1 MDVSALLIQKARTWQ
16 KFSNTERWFLL
27 QALILLPAIAL
38 LLKLGVKRTHFLLSK
53 FLPSKLSFQNTTS
66 QILTTAN
73 MVKIAAKYYSWATCL
88 KRAFVLWFL
97 LRRQGID
104 AELQIGTRFEV
115 GEFQAHAWV
124 EYQGFVVGENQGV
137 KQHYAAFDQ
146 LETKLSQNLS
156 KVQSNRLTPAISK
169 WRIEDELLLC
179 YARTHIDNT
188 TALRIETLQKEKNI
202 DWKYLLQ
209 QASQQ
214 GVFLLLHQNLIINH
228 LECIPK
234 NIQPQLQAYSH
245 IKTARNLFLSKK
257 LCQILELFKNHDIQV
272 IPFKGSML
280 AASAYQNLVIRE
292 FCDIDLLIKQEDS
305 VQVKELLLA
314 QNYKPRSEL
323 QPWGEDFASQDD
335 KVHIDI
341 HWQLAPS
348 CFPYRLDFSDI
359 WQRCQTISILNQK
372 VITLSPEDLLLILC
386 LQIVKDAH
394 YRQEKLK
401 QVCDI
406 AELVRTSSL
415 NWELVI
421 QQSQNLSSERLLLFG
436 LALAQQLLQVEIP
449 LEIKQKIASDRIVN
463 RYLSHV
469 TEQLFTTDARQKK
482 IFGLFD
488 RGLMPGLYGF
498 TLRGLMLLERSK
510 FLDKH
515 NRYLVGHLFSYM
527 FAPNSRDLE
536 YIYLPPYL
544 YFLYYLIRPIRLI
557 SKLSKSSSKTNL
569 ILPN

>member
-1 MDVSALLIQKARTWQ
+1 MDVSALLIQKARTWN
-16 KFSNTERWFLL
+16 KFSSTERWFLL
-27 QALILLPAIAL
+27 QALILLPAIAFP
-38 LLKLGVKRTHFLLSK
+38 LKIWGFKRTHSLLTY
-53 FLPSKLSFQNTTS
+53 FLPPQPSLPLSNSPDQLS
-66 QILTTAN
+66 TTAN
-73 MVKIAAKYYSWATCL
+73 MVKIAAKYYKWATCL
-88 KRAFVLWFL
+88 RKSLALWYL
-97 LRRQGID
+97 LRRQGIA

-124 EYQGFVVGENQGV
+124 EYQGYIVGDRQRVKQDFVVFE
-137 KQHYAAFDQ
+137 HLDS
-146 LETKLSQNLS
+146 KLTQSLS
-156 KVQSNRLTPAISK
+156 KSPPQ
-169 WRIEDELLLC
+169 WRAEIELLLC
-179 YARTHIDNT
+179 YARTQIDNT
-188 TALRIETLQKEKNI
+188 TALRIDKLLQTEKNI

-214 GVFLLLHQNLIINH
+214 GVFLLLHQNLITNH

-272 IPFKGSML
+272 IPFKGSVL
-280 AASAYQNLVIRE
+280 AASAYNNLVIRE
-292 FCDIDLLIKQEDS
+292 FCDIDLLIKQEDFA
-305 VQVKELLLA
+305 QVKELLLA

-348 CFPYRLDFSDI
+348 CFPYRLDFSCL
-359 WQRCQTISILNQK
+359 WQRCQTISIFNQK
-372 VITLSPEDLLLILC
+372 VITVSPEDLLLILC

-436 LALAQQLLQVEIP
+436 LAVARELLQIEIP

-469 TEQLFTTDARQKK
+469 KEQLFTVDNRQNK

-488 RGLMPGLYGF
+488 RGLIPGLYGF

-510 FLDKH
+510 LLGKH
-515 NRYLVGHLFSYM
+515 NRYLLRHLFSYM

-536 YIYLPPYL
+536 YISLPLYL
-544 YFLYYLIRPIRLI
+544 YFLYYLVRPIRLI
-557 SKLSKSSSKTNL
+557 SKLWKSSSKINL
-569 ILPN
+569 ILPNKTF

>member
-1 MDVSALLIQKARTWQ
+1 MDVSALLIQKARTWK
-16 KFSNTERWFLL
+16 KFSSTERWFLL

-53 FLPSKLSFQNTTS
+53 FLTLELSSLHPTS
-66 QILTTAN
+66 QVLTTAN

-104 AELQIGTRFEV
+104 AELKIGTRL
-115 GEFQAHAWV
+115 GTEFQAHAWV
-124 EYQGFVVGENQGV
+124 EYQGFVVGEHQGV
-137 KQHYAAFDQ
+137 KQHYAAFDK

-156 KVQSNRLTPAISK
+156 KVQSNRLTSPISK

-202 DWKYLLQ
+202 DWKDLLQ

-228 LECIPK
+228 LECMPK
-234 NIQPQLQAYSH
+234 NIQPQLQAYSQ

-272 IPFKGSML
+272 IPFKGSVL
-280 AASAYQNLVIRE
+280 AASVYNNLAIRE
-292 FCDIDLLIKQEDS
+292 FCDIDLLIKQEDF

-348 CFPYRLDFSDI
+348 CFPYRLNFPEL

-372 VITLSPEDLLLILC
+372 VRTLSPEDLLLILC

-449 LEIKQKIASDRIVN
+449 LEIKQKIAIDRIVN
-463 RYLSHV
+463 LPQMIGKRRYL
-469 TEQLFTTDARQKK
+469 D
-482 IFGLFD
+482 
-488 RGLMPGLYGF
+488 
-498 TLRGLMLLERSK
+498 
-510 FLDKH
+510 FLIGD
-515 NRYLVGHLFSYM
+515 
-527 FAPNSRDLE
+527 
-536 YIYLPPYL
+536 
-544 YFLYYLIRPIRLI
+544 
-557 SKLSKSSSKTNL
+557 
-569 ILPN
+569 

>member
-1 MDVSALLIQKARTWQ
+1 MDVSALLIQKARTWK
-16 KFSNTERWFLL
+16 KFSSTERWFLL

-53 FLPSKLSFQNTTS
+53 FLTLELSSLHPTS
-66 QILTTAN
+66 QVLTTAN

-104 AELQIGTRFEV
+104 AELKIGTRL
-115 GEFQAHAWV
+115 GTEFQAHAWV
-124 EYQGFVVGENQGV
+124 EYQGFVVGEHQGV
-137 KQHYAAFDQ
+137 KQHYAAFDK

-156 KVQSNRLTPAISK
+156 KVQSNRLTSPISK

-202 DWKYLLQ
+202 DWKDLLQ

-228 LECIPK
+228 LECMPK
-234 NIQPQLQAYSH
+234 NIQPQLQAYSQ

-272 IPFKGSML
+272 IPFKGSVL
-280 AASAYQNLVIRE
+280 AASVYNNLAIRE
-292 FCDIDLLIKQEDS
+292 FCDIDLLIKQEDF

-348 CFPYRLDFSDI
+348 CFPYRLDFSDL

-372 VITLSPEDLLLILC
+372 VITLSPEDSLLILC

-469 TEQLFTTDARQKK
+469 TEQLFTIDDRQKK

-498 TLRGLMLLERSK
+498 TLRGLMLLDRSK
-510 FLDKH
+510 FLGKH